1 MTRYISQDTA
11 KCHGNPLHKEC
22 EDCLRRV
29 LPMNPDA
36 LRQVWVGPWIMD
48 DEPCPS
54 RWVERAE
61 DRTDWSAA

>member
-1 MTRYISQDTA
+1 MRYISQDVA
-11 KCHGNPLHKEC
+11 KCAGNPLHSEC
-22 EDCLRRV
+22 NTCLRKT
-29 LPMNPDA
+29 LPMNPNA
-36 LRQVWVGPWIMD
+36 MRQVWVGPWVMD